1 MILLFMDYRSESQ
14 KSVVKRAVCRSEG
27 FTLVEMLISISV
39 LMIFLALASGSYTSL
54 VSANRRA
61 NSTQKLYHEVRN
73 VFDTLASEVRGGS
86 IDYSQN
92 NILSILHGA
101 DNRSLFQY
109 DKTKKRIVVIHQSHV
124 KGIAGNI
131 WASQESDWQSLTSEE
146 FPVDDFSFTVFPAKN
161 PYQAEHA
168 KDDSSQVQPSVTLSL
183 AMNGYEFRTTYS
195 SRTYGKKNLYQ
206 AEPQRG

>member
-1 MILLFMDYRSESQ
+1 M
-14 KSVVKRAVCRSEG
+14 AVCLSEG

-92 NILSILHGA
+92 NILGILHGNDGSGAA
-101 DNRSLFQY
+101 DTRSLFQY
-109 DKTKKRIVVIHQSHV
+109 DKTKKRILVLHQSSV
-124 KGIAGNI
+124 PGLAENI
-131 WASQESDWQSLTSEE
+131 WASQESDWQPLTSEE

-168 KDDSSQVQPSVTLSL
+168 NDDSLQVQPSVAISL
-183 AMNGYEFRTTYS
+183 TMNGYEFRTTYS
-195 SRTYGKKNLYQ
+195 SRTYGKKNLYN
-206 AEPQRG
+206 